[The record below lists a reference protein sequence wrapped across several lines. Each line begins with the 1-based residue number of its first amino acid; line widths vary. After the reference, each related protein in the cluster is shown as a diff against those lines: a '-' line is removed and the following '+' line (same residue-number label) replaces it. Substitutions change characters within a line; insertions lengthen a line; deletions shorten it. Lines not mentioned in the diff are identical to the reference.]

1 MLMNIERQRKNK
13 SRVDSTFGMGHIF
26 KEVPDLIPAEIQ
38 RGLNTSI
45 IGKTIEY
52 YREVKSTNSVAAS
65 VADNVED
72 GTTIITEIQTRGRG
86 RIGRTWVSPRGGIW
100 LSIVLKP
107 RIPAVRAYR
116 LTIAAGLAA
125 AKTIRAYE
133 IDAKIKWPNDIIIG
147 NKKVCGILTETEA
160 EAEQLKHAIVGI
172 GVDTNIDTR
181 LFPEEIR
188 DHSTSLQT
196 ELGESIDRV
205 EFIKRLLTS
214 FEYEYLRLYKQ
225 FPQILDEWRYLLAT
239 TGKRVQINNPTTT
252 IYGKAVGVDR
262 EGALIIK
269 CDDGFIERVVAG
281 ECIHASI

>member
-1 MLMNIERQRKNK
+1 MHIEGQGEDK
-13 SRVDSTFGMGHIF
+13 SRVDSTASIGHIF
-26 KEVPDLIPAEIQ
+26 KEIPDLLPAEIQ
-38 RGLNTSI
+38 KGLNTSI
-45 IGKTIEY
+45 IGKTIKY
-52 YREVKSTNSVAAS
+52 YREVRSTNSIAAS
-65 VADNVED
+65 MADAVED
-72 GTTIITEIQTRGRG
+72 GTTIISEIQTRGRG
-86 RIGRTWVSPRGGIW
+86 RIGRTWVSPKGGIW

-107 RIPAVRAYR
+107 KIPVSRAYR

-125 AKTIRAYE
+125 VKTIRTYK

-147 NKKVCGILTETEA
+147 NKKVCGILTETKA
-160 EAEQLKHAIVGI
+160 EAEQIKYAILGI
-172 GVDTNIDTR
+172 GVDANIDTR

-188 DHSTSLQT
+188 DSSTSLQT
-196 ELGESIDRV
+196 ELGGAIDRV
-205 EFIKRLLTS
+205 WFTKRLLTS

-225 FPQILDEWRYLLAT
+225 FPQILDEWRYFLAT
-239 TGKRVQINNPTTT
+239 IGKRVQINNPSTA

>member
-1 MLMNIERQRKNK
+1 MHIEGQGEDK
-13 SRVDSTFGMGHIF
+13 SRVDSTASIGHIF
-26 KEVPDLIPAEIQ
+26 KEIPDLLPAEIHM
-38 RGLNTSI
+38 
-45 IGKTIEY
+45 
-52 YREVKSTNSVAAS
+52 
-65 VADNVED
+65 ADAVED
-72 GTTIITEIQTRGRG
+72 GTTIISEIQTRGRG
-86 RIGRTWVSPRGGIW
+86 RIGRTWVSPKGGIW

-107 RIPAVRAYR
+107 KIPVSRAYR

-125 AKTIRAYE
+125 VKTIRTYK

-147 NKKVCGILTETEA
+147 NKKVCGILTETKA
-160 EAEQLKHAIVGI
+160 EAEQIKYAILGI
-172 GVDTNIDTR
+172 GVDANIDTR

-188 DHSTSLQT
+188 DSSTSLQT
-196 ELGESIDRV
+196 ELGGAIDRV
-205 EFIKRLLTS
+205 WFTKRLLTS

-225 FPQILDEWRYLLAT
+225 FPQILDEWRYFLAT
-239 TGKRVQINNPTTT
+239 IGKRVQINNPSTA